1 MDLFFSSFF
10 FHVLFRE
17 SEQTKQTNKK
27 RKHTNETDR
36 KNIQIVEINVG
47 RMVTSNHSSS
57 KLRKLIGTSADDIRE
72 LVRSEKSLHCIEGLT
87 PLGVISHIHRNN
99 LFS

>member
-1 MDLFFSSFF
+1 MFYF
-10 FHVLFRE
+10 VRVN
-17 SEQTKQTNKK
+17 KQTNKK

>member
-1 MDLFFSSFF
+1 MLF
-10 FHVLFRE
+10 
-17 SEQTKQTNKK
+17 NKK
-27 RKHTNETDR
+27 RTIKYTNKNTDR

-47 RMVTSNHSSS
+47 HMVTSNHSSS
-57 KLRKLIGTSADDIRE
+57 KLRKLIGTGADDIRK
-72 LVRSEKSLHCIEGLT
+72 LVHSEKSLHCIEGLT